1 MEHFSP
7 EKLAGR
13 ALTRY
18 SEYTR
23 NSAQLSIRS
32 PTSKCSTDFDFKPK
46 PTKFVLKTKGILL
59 SIHRK
64 RNRFKWSY
72 DERVITVLV
81 RPCHRI
87 RVCTILPI
95 KAPTLYPWLLNPSK
109 LSCKMKYR
117 FRID

>member
-23 NSAQLSIRS
+23 NLAQLSIRS

-64 RNRFKWSY
+64 RNRFKRSY
-72 DERVITVLV
+72 KERVITVLV
-81 RPCHRI
+81 RPYHRI

-95 KAPTLYPWLLNPSK
+95 STPL
-109 LSCKMKYR
+109 
-117 FRID
+117 